1 MMKRLLPVMLVALA
15 LFVLA
20 GNAQA
25 AKKGKAFVCHK
36 DDEGEYKTLRISGN
50 AVQAHLNHGDMM
62 GKCED
67 IPTEQAVVIFRCG
80 TGDAVGEPDGG
91 LVVEQ
96 VGELVVT
103 VVSVSE
109 NLPAEAPEP
118 LGGDECA
125 EANASLLNGGFE
137 LEQVNSGA
145 GMDLETEYMY
155 VGEFKI
161 MEPVGLE

>member
-1 MMKRLLPVMLVALA
+1 MLMALA

-50 AVQAHLNHGDMM
+50 AVEAHLNHGDML
-62 GKCED
+62 GRCED
-67 IPTEQAVVIFRCG
+67 MPTEKAVVIFRCG
-80 TGDAVGEPDGG
+80 SDGMVGEPGG
-91 LVVEQ
+91 ELGVEP
-96 VGELVVT
+96 VGGLVVT

-109 NLPAEAPEP
+109 NLPAEAPEVVE
-118 LGGDECA
+118 GQECA

-145 GMDLETEYMY
+145 GIDMETEYMY
-155 VGEFKI
+155 IGEFKV